1 MHNQPTTQRAETPT
15 LDRFMAI
22 DADAIDRA
30 FVVPTDLGNGNAL
43 QGRYAV
49 VTISGPLMQRATWWD
64 GYDAICQRF
73 CDALAASD
81 GVLLKIDSPGGM
93 VAGCFEAVRSMLAAK
108 KAAGKPV
115 VAYVDEQCCSAA
127 YALATVADSIVLPP
141 SGSIGSVGV
150 IATAA
155 EMSQA
160 LKASG
165 IRVAVVTSGARKAD
179 GHPAVPMTDGQIAR
193 LQADV
198 DTLAGQF
205 FDVVASARGMSKDAV
220 RSLEAGVFLGSAGVD
235 VKLADYVGNAA
246 DALTLLDSK
255 ARKGRQMFAASRPQR
270 TNTMDQTI
278 PEVTISVADHKAAL
292 DAAIAGALAEATA
305 QHSVAVAALQGANA
319 DLSATVSAKSAE
331 LDAVKAKL
339 AKLDSD
345 RLAAKVDALVGA
357 KAGITPATRDKWLA
371 LASANEESFDAIVAE
386 MPAGV
391 VGGGRVVPEKGG
403 EIRTT
408 DAGASDKRA
417 ERYLALVDEKVKAGV
432 ERNAA
437 LAQVITE
444 NPNLLEG

>member
-1 MHNQPTTQRAETPT
+1 MHNPQTQRAETPT
-15 LDRFMAI
+15 LDRYMAI

-30 FVVPTDLGNGNAL
+30 FVVPTDLGNGNAP

-64 GYDAICQRF
+64 GYDAITERF
-73 CDALAASD
+73 CEALTTSN

-108 KAAGKPV
+108 KASGKPV

-127 YALATVADSIVLPP
+127 YALATVADAIVLPP
-141 SGSIGSVGV
+141 SGSIGSVGI

-179 GHPAVPMTDGQIAR
+179 GHPAVPMTEAQIAR

-198 DTLAGQF
+198 NALADQF
-205 FDVVASARGMSKDAV
+205 FGIVGAARGMSVDAV
-220 RSLEAGVFLGSAGVD
+220 RALEAGVFLGANGVA
-235 VKLADYVGNAA
+235 VGLADVTGNAA
-246 DALTLLDSK
+246 DALALLDSK
-255 ARKGRQMFAASRPQR
+255 ARKATQTFAASRLQG
-270 TNTMDQTI
+270 TKHMDQTI
-278 PEVTISVADHKAAL
+278 PEVTVSVADHKAML
-292 DAAIAGALAEATA
+292 DAAVAGALSKAASEHA
-305 QHSVAVAALQGANA
+305 VALAALQGANA
-319 DLSATVSAKSAE
+319 DLSASVSAARAE
-331 LDAVKAKL
+331 LDAAKAKL
-339 AKLDSD
+339 AKLDGD
-345 RLAAKVDALVGA
+345 RIAAKVDGFVGK

-371 LASANEESFDAIVAE
+371 LAASNEESFDAIVAE

-391 VGGGRVVPEKGG
+391 VGERVVADKGG
-403 EIRTT
+403 EIRQT
-408 DAGASDKRA
+408 DAGAEDKRA

-432 ERNAA
+432 DRNTA
-437 LAQVITE
+437 LGLVLTE

>member
-1 MHNQPTTQRAETPT
+1 MHNPQTQRAETPT

-22 DADAIDRA
+22 DADAINRA

-49 VTISGPLMQRATWWD
+49 VNISGPLMQRATWWD
-64 GYDAICQRF
+64 GYDAIVERF
-73 CDALAASD
+73 TEALAKSD

-127 YALATVADSIVLPP
+127 YALATVADAIVLPP

-179 GHPAVPMTDGQIAR
+179 GHPAVPMTEAQIAR

-198 DTLAGQF
+198 NALADQF
-205 FDVVASARGMSKDAV
+205 FGIVGAARGMSVDAV
-220 RSLEAGVFLGSAGVD
+220 RALEAGVFLGANGVA
-235 VKLADYVGNAA
+235 VGLADATGNAA
-246 DALTLLDSK
+246 DALALLDSQ
-255 ARKGRQMFAASRPQR
+255 ARKATQTFAASRQG
-270 TNTMDQTI
+270 TKHMDQTI
-278 PEVTISVADHKAAL
+278 PEVTVSVADHKAML
-292 DAAIAGALAEATA
+292 DAAVAGALSKAASEHA
-305 QHSVAVAALQGANA
+305 VALAALQGANA

-331 LDAVKAKL
+331 LDAAKAKL
-339 AKLDSD
+339 AKLDGD
-345 RLAAKVDALVGA
+345 RIAAKVDALVGK

-371 LASANEESFDAIVAE
+371 LASSNEESFDAIVAE

-391 VGGGRVVPEKGG
+391 IGERVVADKGG
-403 EIRTT
+403 EIRQT
-408 DAGASDKRA
+408 DAGAEDKRA
-417 ERYLALVDEKVKAGV
+417 ERYLALVDEKVKSGV
-432 ERNAA
+432 DRNTA
-437 LAQVITE
+437 LGLVLTE

>member
-1 MHNQPTTQRAETPT
+1 MQPTLIQRAETPT

-22 DADAIDRA
+22 DADAINRA
-30 FVVPTDLGNGNAL
+30 FVVPGDSNGNAL
-43 QGRYAV
+43 TGRYAV

-108 KAAGKPV
+108 KASGKPV

-127 YALATVADSIVLPP
+127 YALATVADAIVLPP

-179 GHPAVPMTDGQIAR
+179 GHPAVPMTEAQIAR
-193 LQADV
+193 LQSDV
-198 DTLAGQF
+198 NALAGQF
-205 FDVVASARGMSKDAV
+205 FGIVGAARGMSVDAV
-220 RSLEAGVFLGSAGVD
+220 RALEAGVFLGANGVA
-235 VKLADYVGNAA
+235 VGLADVTGNAA
-246 DALTLLDSK
+246 DALALLDSK
-255 ARKGRQMFAASRPQR
+255 ARTASKTFAASRPQG
-270 TNTMDQTI
+270 TQHMDQTI

-305 QHSVAVAALQGANA
+305 QHSVALAALQGANA
-319 DLSATVSAKSAE
+319 DLSASVTAAHAE
-331 LDAVKAKL
+331 LDAAKAKL
-339 AKLDSD
+339 AKLDGD
-345 RLAAKVDALVGA
+345 RIAAKVDALVGA

-371 LASANEESFDAIVAE
+371 LASANEESFDAIVAD

-391 VGGGRVVPEKGG
+391 VGAAIVPAVEAPRASAS
-403 EIRTT
+403 E
-408 DAGASDKRA
+408 DAS
-417 ERYLALVDEKVKAGV
+417 V
-432 ERNAA
+432 ERINRLTDERQSKNPGEPRHVAMRAVMAA
-437 LAQVITE
+437 
-444 NPNLLEG
+444 NPELCARH

>member
-1 MHNQPTTQRAETPT
+1 MHNQPTRAETPT

-22 DADAIDRA
+22 DADAINRA
-30 FVVPTDLGNGNAL
+30 FVVPGDSNGNAL
-43 QGRYAV
+43 TGRYAV

-64 GYDAICQRF
+64 GYDAITERF
-73 CDALAASD
+73 CEALAKSD

-108 KAAGKPV
+108 KASGKPV

-160 LKASG
+160 LKSSG

-179 GHPAVPMTDGQIAR
+179 GHPAVPMTEAQISR

-205 FDVVASARGMSKDAV
+205 FDVVAKSRGMSADAV
-220 RSLEAGVFLGSAGVD
+220 RALEAGVFLGAAGVD
-235 VKLADYVGNAA
+235 VGLADYVGNAT
-246 DALTLLDSK
+246 DALTKLDSK
-255 ARKGRQMFAASRPQR
+255 ARKGRQMFAATRPEG
-270 TNTMDQTI
+270 TKKMNDTEITVSM
-278 PEVTISVADHKAAL
+278 ADHTAAL
-292 DAAIAGALAEATA
+292 DAAVAGAVAKANAE
-305 QHSVAVAALQGANA
+305 HSVAVAALQGANA
-319 DLSATVSAKSAE
+319 DLSASVSAARAE
-331 LDAVKAKL
+331 LDAAKAKL
-339 AKLDSD
+339 AKLDGD
-345 RLAAKVDALVGA
+345 RIAAKVDSFVGV

-371 LASANEESFDAIVAE
+371 LASANEESFDAIVAD

-391 VGGGRVVPEKGG
+391 IGPRVVADKGG

-408 DAGASDKRA
+408 DAGAEDKRVG
-417 ERYLALVDEKVKAGV
+417 RYLALVDEKVKAGV
-432 ERNAA
+432 DRNTA
-437 LAQVITE
+437 LGLVLTE